1 MKRCRISIITMV
13 GILGLFLCGCG
24 SGKEEQDLK
33 AEGELTFYCMED
45 DERAALYMFEFKSRY
60 PNITVNRVTFDDSSK
75 MDDKVKTELNAGTG
89 PDVILFS
96 SKNSLD
102 VLDMA
107 KQGAFLALNEE
118 MAEDKLLEEDDYLP
132 GTFEAGKVDGKVY
145 ALPITFSIPFLTY
158 DKTEELGFEPG
169 PVISFEEYCEA
180 IAEDIERL
188 KGDDTH
194 RTLYCQRYFR
204 SLLGAA
210 QVYAV
215 SVEDQSVTI
224 DAEGLKKT
232 IDEIARFEDGVE
244 EANTFMER
252 YVKIE
257 PELPGHFTFLY
268 HVYSDVTQAVCLW
281 ENLYRADGIK
291 EMGLS
296 VIGNAD
302 GSGVSAIAESYGVVT
317 ANAMPYAYEFLRAAM
332 DVSPTATSLDQYEMS
347 LKKSKIEEQIDGN
360 RDAKG
365 TYQSVQ
371 ISGLSKEMAEQLT
384 EVYNSI
390 TEVVIMNPVV
400 RSMCRESFNPYM
412 REGSKTYE
420 ECYNEFEQKLNL
432 YAGE

>member
-281 ENLYRADGIK
+281 ENLCRADGIK

-302 GSGVSAIAESYGVVT
+302 QGGTSVFDLHRNGIGSCIDGIFHQLFHNGSRTLYHLTGRNLIYCFLTQQGNLVHSCLHSAAESGSCNSV
-317 ANAMPYAYEFLRAAM
+317 LI
-332 DVSPTATSLDQYEMS
+332 PTTCSSACSADDKWYS
-347 LKKSKIEEQIDGN
+347 VH
-360 RDAKG
+360 
-365 TYQSVQ
+365 QSVSDSTHQ
-371 ISGLSKEMAEQLT
+371 SPAI
-384 EVYNSI
+384 
-390 TEVVIMNPVV
+390 P
-400 RSMCRESFNPYM
+400 
-412 REGSKTYE
+412 
-420 ECYNEFEQKLNL
+420 
-432 YAGE
+432 